1 LKDSDDKKSW
11 WSSIRSRRQLRV
23 VDATGRRRRFL
34 RGMIT
39 HDLVQ
44 RGIGFD
50 DAYRIARAIRE
61 QIGDRSEVTTAE
73 IRAIINEHL
82 AEMYGPELP
91 ASLTLPV
98 RPTAAIQVTYH
109 GQPQPFSRGLL
120 ARSIHAAGVD
130 LDRAYSLVTELES
143 SLLTEGR
150 TAVSS
155 NEIARRADQLLETFV
170 GPPVAKRYRLLRRI
184 HNLPRPLVIYV
195 GGASGTGKS
204 TLALELAPLLRI
216 YRINATDTIR
226 QVMRMVFTPSIMPML
241 HASSFEAADY
251 YGVPGLE
258 EAAGGEHDTDQG
270 ERLITSF
277 EEQAKR
283 VCVGV
288 RAVVER
294 AISENMSIVVEGV
307 HLVPG
312 LIPFADL
319 EGAAYQVPLVLATLD
334 EEAHRARFLARARRG
349 GRRAERYL
357 ENFDSIRAI
366 HDYILLRAETHEVPE
381 LETSSGDVPVIRT
394 LQLVTGMLEN
404 RLPSLSTASQT
415 TPEEWHPT
423 LLLIIDGLPDRPVR
437 ELGGR
442 TPLQAAETP
451 VLDRLAREGR
461 SGLAD
466 PVAPGVVPDT
476 AAGTLALLGQSPL
489 ALKRG
494 PVEAIGAGL
503 SLSAG
508 DVALRGNFAT
518 VDASGQVIDRR
529 AGRIRVEAAQLAE
542 AIDRLPLAHGLS
554 RDVEVRARVATE
566 HRLAIVIRG
575 EGLSPDIEG
584 SDPGEGALPAEPL
597 TPRPIDPNNSRAIRT
612 ARVLALFEKAA
623 REVLE
628 AHPINAERRRRGL
641 PPANAVLTRG
651 AGRIHRLIPLEE
663 SGLPLRIVCISGD
676 RTVLGLTSWLGAHTI
691 TSDEMT
697 ANLDT
702 DLAAKFDAAVTELE
716 RNDLVI
722 LHVKG
727 ADIAAHDRRPE
738 QKVAFLESIDAQLG
752 RLLERHKAPLRVAVA
767 SDHATLSESGQH
779 AADPLPVMIWG
790 PGIKAD
796 EVGAFDEQSAANGA
810 LERFPLQLLLGK
822 LFDLT

>member
-1 LKDSDDKKSW
+1 LKDSDDKKGW

-23 VDATGRRRRFL
+23 VDSTGRRRRFL

-61 QIGDRSEVTTAE
+61 QIGDRNEVTTAE
-73 IRAIINEHL
+73 IRTIINKHL
-82 AEMYGPELP
+82 AERYGPELP
-91 ASLTLPV
+91 PSLTIPV
-98 RPTAAIQVTYH
+98 RPTAAIQVTYQ

-143 SLLTEGR
+143 SLLTEGK
-150 TAVSS
+150 TAISS
-155 NEIARRADQLLETFV
+155 DEIARRADQLLETFV
-170 GPPVAKRYRLLRRI
+170 GAPVAKRYRLLRRI

-204 TLALELAPLLRI
+204 TLSLELAPLLRI

-258 EAAGGEHDTDQG
+258 EATGEHDTDHG

-312 LIPFADL
+312 LVPFADL

-334 EEAHRARFLARARRG
+334 EEAHRARFLTRSRRG

-366 HDYILLRAETHEVPE
+366 HDYILLRAEAHEVPE

-404 RLPSLSTASQT
+404 RLPSLSSASQT
-415 TPEEWHPT
+415 TPE
-423 LLLIIDGLPDRPVR
+423 
-437 ELGGR
+437 
-442 TPLQAAETP
+442 
-451 VLDRLAREGR
+451 
-461 SGLAD
+461 
-466 PVAPGVVPDT
+466 
-476 AAGTLALLGQSPL
+476 
-489 ALKRG
+489 
-494 PVEAIGAGL
+494 
-503 SLSAG
+503 
-508 DVALRGNFAT
+508 
-518 VDASGQVIDRR
+518 
-529 AGRIRVEAAQLAE
+529 
-542 AIDRLPLAHGLS
+542 
-554 RDVEVRARVATE
+554 
-566 HRLAIVIRG
+566 
-575 EGLSPDIEG
+575 
-584 SDPGEGALPAEPL
+584 
-597 TPRPIDPNNSRAIRT
+597 
-612 ARVLALFEKAA
+612 
-623 REVLE
+623 
-628 AHPINAERRRRGL
+628 
-641 PPANAVLTRG
+641 
-651 AGRIHRLIPLEE
+651 
-663 SGLPLRIVCISGD
+663 
-676 RTVLGLTSWLGAHTI
+676 
-691 TSDEMT
+691 
-697 ANLDT
+697 
-702 DLAAKFDAAVTELE
+702 
-716 RNDLVI
+716 
-722 LHVKG
+722 
-727 ADIAAHDRRPE
+727 
-738 QKVAFLESIDAQLG
+738 
-752 RLLERHKAPLRVAVA
+752 
-767 SDHATLSESGQH
+767 
-779 AADPLPVMIWG
+779 
-790 PGIKAD
+790 
-796 EVGAFDEQSAANGA
+796 
-810 LERFPLQLLLGK
+810 
-822 LFDLT
+822 